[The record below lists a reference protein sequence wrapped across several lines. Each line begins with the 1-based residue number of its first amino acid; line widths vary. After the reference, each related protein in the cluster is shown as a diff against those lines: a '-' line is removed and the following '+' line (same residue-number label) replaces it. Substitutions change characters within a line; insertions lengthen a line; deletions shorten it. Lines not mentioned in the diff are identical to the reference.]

1 MQSQTGD
8 RCFPQQYKLLFY
20 TSKTIEFYEEPVP
33 RANIILYRAVKFE
46 AGYFNRI
53 SSSIFTSKFGPGKAI
68 LKSHSLK
75 WAQIFYLSD
84 QIVAILL
91 GK

>member
-1 MQSQTGD
+1 MHSQTGD
-8 RCFPQQYKLLFY
+8 RYFPQQQKVLFN
-20 TSKTIEFYEEPVP
+20 TSNNIELYEEAVP

-53 SSSIFTSKFGPGKAI
+53 SSSIFTSKFGRGKAN
-68 LKSHSLK
+68 LKSHCLK
-75 WAQIFYLSD
+75 WAQIFCLSD
-84 QIVAILL
+84 QIVAISL